1 MGYKGSKEADMEDKN
16 LDIYGHEPIP
26 WSRVLRQL
34 EAQAHEEG
42 RGRTCWL
49 ATVDPDGSP
58 HVAAVGALW
67 VDGQFYFTS
76 GPRTRKSRN
85 LVANAKCSVSV
96 SLDDID
102 IVIEG
107 TARKVTDMPTLERVA
122 SLYAALGWPAR
133 AEGGAIAAEF
143 SAPSAGRG
151 PWNLYVVTSR
161 VAVGGGNQEPP
172 RAAPLRLGPRLP
184 PRPPQPPPRPG
195 FPPRRRAVRWGK
207 GSATR
212 N

>member
-1 MGYKGSKEADMEDKN
+1 MQDKN

-26 WSRVLRQL
+26 WSRALRQL

-102 IVIEG
+102 VVIEG
-107 TARKVTDMPTLERVA
+107 TARKVTDMPTLERVG
-122 SLYAALGWPAR
+122 LAALD
-133 AEGGAIAAEF
+133 
-143 SAPSAGRG
+143 
-151 PWNLYVVTSR
+151 VVRTASD
-161 VAVGGGNQEPP
+161 
-172 RAAPLRLGPRLP
+172 LG
-184 PRPPQPPPRPG
+184 
-195 FPPRRRAVRWGK
+195 PPRRLRMPVRGVDVNLVAA
-207 GSATR
+207 GCEEYLPGR
-212 N
+212 